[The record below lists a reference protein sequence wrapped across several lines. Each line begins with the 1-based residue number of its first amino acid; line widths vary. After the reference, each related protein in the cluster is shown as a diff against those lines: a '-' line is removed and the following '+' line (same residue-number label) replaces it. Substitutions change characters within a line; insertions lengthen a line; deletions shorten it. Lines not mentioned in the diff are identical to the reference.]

1 MLTKED
7 AYNLWKI
14 EFQSKNMKLVS
25 GCKQYIEKSF
35 RKIYTAT
42 RTKEDIKD
50 ESEGRKPER

>member
-7 AYNLWKI
+7 ALNLWKI
-14 EFQSKNMKLVS
+14 EFQSKYMKLVS
-25 GCKQYIEKSF
+25 KYTQHIEKSF
-35 RKIYTAT
+35 RRTYTAT